1 MANEPLT
8 EIEKKAETKAALE
21 AQSWE
26 FLDKIINIVS
36 NFSQDV
42 QNMIMEYGQILNDAG
57 MVYVHE
63 IVRTRRSKK
72 KVMEQLQLQSVS
84 TPGQQQSQKQQ

>member
-1 MANEPLT
+1 MAKEPLT
-8 EIEKKAETKAALE
+8 EIEEKAQSKAALE

-26 FLDKIINIVS
+26 FLDKVINIVS

-63 IVRTRRSKK
+63 IIRTRRSKK
-72 KVMEQLQLQSVS
+72 KVMEQLQLQNLN
-84 TPGQQQSQKQQ
+84 TPNQQQAQKQQ